1 MLDDNTKEAIDQL
14 INRTIISFHTIMSP
28 IIIGKADFQIQ
39 NESDYAIGLA
49 HGMII
54 TGFVSNFKTN
64 NKREPNQEE
73 LVDVSQVLF
82 SRTEELREAIIR
94 SE

>member
-1 MLDDNTKEAIDQL
+1 MLDDNTKEALDQL
-14 INRTIISFHTIMSP
+14 INRTIISFHVIMSP

-54 TGFVSNFKTN
+54 TSFVSNFKTDN
-64 NKREPNQEE
+64 EREPNQEE
-73 LVDVSQVLF
+73 LVEVGKVLF

>member
-1 MLDDNTKEAIDQL
+1 
-14 INRTIISFHTIMSP
+14 
-28 IIIGKADFQIQ
+28 
-39 NESDYAIGLA
+39 LA

-54 TGFVSNFKTN
+54 TGFVSNFKTD

-73 LVDVSQVLF
+73 LVEVGEVLF